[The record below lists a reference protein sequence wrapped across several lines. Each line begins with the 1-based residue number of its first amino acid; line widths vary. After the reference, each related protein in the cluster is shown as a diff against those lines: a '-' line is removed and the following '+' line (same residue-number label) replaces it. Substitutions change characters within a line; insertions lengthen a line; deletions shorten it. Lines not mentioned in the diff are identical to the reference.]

1 MREQSKQS
9 KHSRH
14 GKNGKHGKH
23 GKKIKEKQIK
33 ERKGKAKQSKT
44 KQNKAKQSKAKQSK
58 AKQINKIKKVSKK
71 VDKKEFNTDY
81 TEKKG
86 KTRITQKRSSWLC
99 CRDGRVEATRC
110 FLLSA

>member
-1 MREQSKQS
+1 MQSKE
-9 KHSRH
+9 
-14 GKNGKHGKH
+14 
-23 GKKIKEKQIK
+23 KK
-33 ERKGKAKQSKT
+33 
-44 KQNKAKQSKAKQSK
+44 
-58 AKQINKIKKVSKK
+58 INKIKKVSKKVDKK

-86 KTRITQKRSSWLC
+86 KARITQKRSSWLC